1 MADKRIYGPVREVKS
16 RHASKCNIKYKS
28 TELKNK
34 VCGNSERDG
43 FNGGCRGFGKVNS
56 EVRFQLGPQR

>member
-34 VCGNSERDG
+34 VCGNSEMGLMEGVEDLGRLI
-43 FNGGCRGFGKVNS
+43 
-56 EVRFQLGPQR
+56 VR